1 MRVVPR
7 GINMSEELETE
18 EIVEPEAINAEAYER
33 TKNDMHA
40 FKRKFMDTQ
49 KQLEDFQGK
58 FKELEEKNLEGNN
71 NYKELWEKERTS
83 KADIEGKLKSLTG
96 NILEDKKMSKLK
108 EEALKNGIDEDFLD
122 MLDAF
127 DTSDILVETTS
138 SGQFVVNGADT
149 WVEALKSTKPK
160 MFKQKVDPTIN
171 NKTGNYDGKDKTYS
185 SKEVLALQK
194 TDPDKYQ
201 EIITK
206 KRHLIK
212 N

>member
-18 EIVEPEAINAEAYER
+18 EIVEPEAISAEAYEK

>member
-1 MRVVPR
+1 
-7 GINMSEELETE
+7 MSEEIE
-18 EIVEPEAINAEAYER
+18 EKEVPEEKAPQVVDVEAYEK

-40 FKRKFMDTQ
+40 FKRKFMDSQ
-49 KQLEDFQGK
+49 KQIEDFQNK
-58 FKELEEKNLEGNN
+58 LKELEEKNLEGSN
-71 NYKELWEKERTS
+71 NYKELWEKERSS
-83 KADIEGKLKSLTG
+83 KVDIEGKLKSLTG
-96 NILEDKKMSKLK
+96 NIIEDKKMSRLK

-138 SGQFVVNGADT
+138 SGQFIVNGADT
-149 WVEALKSTKPK
+149 WVESLKNTKPK

-171 NKTGNYDGKDKTYS
+171 NKTGNFDGRDKTYS

-194 TDPDKYQ
+194 NDPDKYQ

>member
-1 MRVVPR
+1 
-7 GINMSEELETE
+7 MSEEIEKKEVPE
-18 EIVEPEAINAEAYER
+18 EKAPQVVDVEAYEK

-40 FKRKFMDTQ
+40 FKRKFMDSQ
-49 KQLEDFQGK
+49 KQIEDFQNK
-58 FKELEEKNLEGNN
+58 LKELEEKNLEGSN
-71 NYKELWEKERTS
+71 NYKELWEKERSS
-83 KADIEGKLKSLTG
+83 KVDIEGKLKSLTG
-96 NILEDKKMSKLK
+96 NIIEDKKMSRLK

-138 SGQFVVNGADT
+138 SGQFIVNGADT
-149 WVEALKSTKPK
+149 WVESLKNTKPK

-171 NKTGNYDGKDKTYS
+171 NKTGNFDGRDKTYS

-194 TDPDKYQ
+194 SDPDKYQ